1 MKITQTRLKQLI
13 QEELA
18 AVRETFGSKPP
29 PPSASREEVNKVVA
43 ELFNVAANLEALG
56 EDFHTDAN
64 TLDTWIGAFMEKHKV
79 SKEGELEESWGEP
92 LNKDLR
98 EPDLNKDLRKPDL
111 NKDLKTKSGAGGS
124 GRGGAT
130 HQATYAANPDRTY
143 GGRGYEE

>member
-18 AVRETFGSKPP
+18 AVQETFGSKPP

-56 EDFHTDAN
+56 EDFHTDAD
-64 TLDTWIGAFMEKHKV
+64 TLDAWIGAFMEKHKV
-79 SKEGELEESWGEP
+79 LKEDELEESWGEP

-98 EPDLNKDLRKPDL
+98 EPDL

-130 HQATYAANPDRTY
+130 HQATYAASGNRTY